1 LPARSPADSVPL
13 TRPWAAVKGG
23 VSVPLLLGLAA
34 AIALMAVAL
43 AGASASA
50 NVIVNATISP
60 LIPTEGQLVTI
71 NYTIVN
77 LDNTTEQSL
86 VVNFQ
91 TGNTIVGS
99 GRGIPLGPA
108 GAANGTVTGTVT
120 FVATI
125 PNPLDAGKGLTVQVQ
140 RAGSGTVLGS
150 QPYGLYRVIPKP
162 PVVTTF
168 PIVPVAGAVIAVV
181 GVLLFLILRKRKQ
194 EEVARLAAE
203 AAAKT
208 EVERRVAAETAREL
222 AVTQKVHGKY
232 PAEYFQRRRTRL
244 AVLIPIGLTSAGLTV
259 LQRKKFEEKKIIYSC
274 PRCGTHKEAFDAP
287 CPRCSVQDAVE
298 VLRGEVKKH
307 RTGADFT
314 DVSNLLQ
321 QAEFQLSYSS
331 FGEADALVSQ
341 ARTAFQEILAGGE
354 RSVVVKRMET
364 ISAAQSK
371 STVQDLGLM
380 TKHTTVDVVAEEQQ
394 HEGREDYAR
403 DSQHCP
409 TCGHAMYGDLCAF
422 CNFDDYAKLVEDAIA
437 QGAKAGAETVEP
449 RDLLER
455 ARKMREEDNKSIA
468 SRYLNRARFL
478 AGKHLTDHLAAKAEG
493 MIDYARTLMLVG
505 DEDGFYAD
513 FGDVEATLARADE
526 KKNSGEAAAA
536 VALAAKAEDQIN
548 DALHA
553 LSKRVA
559 IKRMDD
565 AAKDIDD
572 ARGKGTNVKAPE
584 AKLKE
589 ARAAFDEG
597 EFERARD
604 LAADVKKS
612 LTAAAKG
619 KEVCP
624 KCGKPTQPTW
634 ARCPFCTT
642 PLK

>member
-1 LPARSPADSVPL
+1 M
-13 TRPWAAVKGG
+13 
-23 VSVPLLLGLAA
+23 PLLLGLAA
-34 AIALMAVAL
+34 AIALTAL
-43 AGASASA
+43 ALGGASASA
-50 NVIVNATISP
+50 NVSVNATFSP
-60 LIPTEGQLVTI
+60 LVPVEGQLVTV
-71 NYTIVN
+71 NFTIVN

-91 TGNTIVGS
+91 TGNTIVQS
-99 GRGIPLGPA
+99 ARGIPLGPA
-108 GAANGTVTGTVT
+108 GAANGTQNLSVS

-125 PNPLDAGKGLTVQVQ
+125 PTPLDAGKGITVQVQ

-150 QPYGLYRVIPKP
+150 QPYALYRVTPKP

-168 PIVPVAGAVIAVV
+168 PIIPVAGAAIAVG
-181 GVLLFLILRKRKQ
+181 GVLALLLLRKRKQ
-194 EEVARLAAE
+194 ENAARLAAE
-203 AAAKT
+203 AAAKQ

-232 PAEYFQRRRTRL
+232 PAEYFQRRRGRL

-259 LQRKKFEEKKIIYSC
+259 LQRKKIEEKKIIYSC

-298 VLRGEVKKH
+298 ALRAEVKKH

-331 FGEADALVSQ
+331 FGEADALVHQ
-341 ARTAFQEILAGGE
+341 ARTAFEEILAGGE
-354 RSVVVKRMET
+354 RTTVVKRMET
-364 ISAAQSK
+364 ISAADSR

-380 TKHTTVDVVAEEQQ
+380 TKHTTVDVAAEEQE
-394 HEGREDYAR
+394 HEVREEYAR
-403 DSQHCP
+403 GGQHCP
-409 TCGHAMYGDLCAF
+409 TCGHSMYGDLCAF
-422 CNFDDYAKLVEDAIA
+422 CNFDDYARLVEEAIA

-468 SRYLNRARFL
+468 SRYLNRARFI
-478 AGKHLTDHLAAKAEG
+478 AGKHLQDHLASKAEG

-505 DEDGFYAD
+505 DEDGFFAD
-513 FGDVEATLARADE
+513 FTGVAATLAQADA
-526 KKNSGEAAAA
+526 KRNAGEAAAA
-536 VALAAKAEDQIN
+536 VDLAAKAEDQITE
-548 DALHA
+548 ALHE

-565 AAKDIDD
+565 ASKDIDD
-572 ARGKGTNVKAPE
+572 ARGKGTNVSAPE
-584 AKLKE
+584 AKLKD
-589 ARAAFDEG
+589 ARAAFDAG
-597 EFERARD
+597 EFEKARD
-604 LAADVKKS
+604 LAADVKKA
-612 LTAAAKG
+612 LTDATKG
-619 KEVCP
+619 KNVCP